1 MIILKSLLLIVLVI
15 SSISLI
21 GLILLQRSKSEG
33 LVLPLEQARVNRSS
47 GRGQGMCFPKQ
58 PLCWEWS
65 SWLVRFF

>member
-33 LVLPLEQARVNRSS
+33 
-47 GRGQGMCFPKQ
+47 
-58 PLCWEWS
+58 
-65 SWLVRFF
+65 